1 MRRSRQPPPVA
12 RTMRV
17 PVAALIFYSFLLLAG
32 FAGAVW
38 IRAIDFGPDL
48 NGMIQRGFITL
59 TAAVVGGSLC
69 GVGMGWLGTQRLRSG
84 LLTSAILAGAL
95 VAAGIGF
102 LSAPAGSGASC
113 AGVAAALGGA
123 MAAVVYAIRTGR

>member
-1 MRRSRQPPPVA
+1 MRPSRQPPPVA

-17 PVAALIFYSFLLLAG
+17 PVVALMFYSFLLLAG

-38 IRAIDFGPDL
+38 TRAIDFGPDL

-59 TAAVVGGSLC
+59 AAAVVSGSLC
-69 GVGMGWLGTQRLRSG
+69 GVGVGWLGTQRLRGG
-84 LLTSAILAGAL
+84 LLASAILAGAL

-102 LSAPAGSGASC
+102 
-113 AGVAAALGGA
+113 VAAPP
-123 MAAVVYAIRTGR
+123 GR